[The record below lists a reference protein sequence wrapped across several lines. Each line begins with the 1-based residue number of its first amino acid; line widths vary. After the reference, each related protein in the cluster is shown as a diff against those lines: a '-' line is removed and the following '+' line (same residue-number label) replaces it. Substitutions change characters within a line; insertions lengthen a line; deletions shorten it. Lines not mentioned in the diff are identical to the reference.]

1 MKKRFSVIIAGGA
14 LLVTFV
20 LPSFAEDKIQ
30 AVVASNGRIVFTN
43 LADNTPPV
51 VDNAP
56 GPRPPMFSQ
65 KADVLAEEV
74 PASLRKLVDTISLN
88 HGVDPALV
96 RAVIKTESNFNR
108 WAVSNKGA
116 RGLMQLIPET
126 GSRYG
131 VRDFFDPQQNVE
143 GGVQYLK
150 FLLEK
155 FNGNLDLS
163 LAAYNAGENLVERLG
178 RIPPIPETTNYVR
191 RVRANYVKRTAPVIA
206 PTALTKAPEVRVSPS
221 SVAAAAPETQQPV
234 KETKQETPSVFRTVD
249 EQGVVHF
256 SNVGPPNSN

>member
-1 MKKRFSVIIAGGA
+1 MRKRFAVIIAGAA

-20 LPSFAEDKIQ
+20 FPSFAEDKIQ
-30 AVVASNGRIVFTN
+30 AVVAPNGRIVFTN

-56 GPRPPMFSQ
+56 EPLPPMFTQ
-65 KADVLAEEV
+65 KPAVLAEEV

-191 RVRANYVKRTAPVIA
+191 RVRANYVKRTAPVITPA
-206 PTALTKAPEVRVSPS
+206 ALSKASEVRASAPS
-221 SVAAAAPETQQPV
+221 IAAAAPEGQQPV
-234 KETKQETPSVFRTVD
+234 KEAKQEAATVFRSVD
-249 EQGVVHF
+249 DHGIVHF